1 MEGNKPK
8 DEDIRRFSFYR
19 IAEHWMHA
27 VIFVVLV
34 VTGLSQ
40 KFYSLDISQR
50 VVMYLG
56 GIDSVRLI
64 HRGAGL
70 FLVFL
75 LIEHI
80 FIASFGILFRKWEPL
95 IMITKKD
102 FIDASDNMKYYLG
115 VTNHPAYCDRY
126 DYKQKFEYWGILTG
140 LLVMMATGIVLWFP
154 VAFTRFLPGEIIPAA
169 KVMHSN
175 EAFLIFLI
183 IALWHIYNAAF
194 NPEVF
199 PLDTSILTGYIS
211 RQRMVREHP
220 AELAKIEGKQLKEII
235 HSHGERAYHEQFKCL

>member
-1 MEGNKPK
+1 MGGDKSK
-8 DEDIRRFSFYR
+8 GDYMRRFSFYR
-19 IAEHWMHA
+19 MAEHWLLA
-27 VIFVVLV
+27 VIFVILV

-40 KFYSLDISQR
+40 KFYGLDISQR
-50 VVMYLG
+50 LVMYLG
-56 GIDSVRLI
+56 GIDFVRLI

-70 FLVFL
+70 FLAFL

-80 FIASFGILFRKWEPL
+80 FVASFGILFRKWEPL

-102 FIDASDNMKYYLG
+102 FIDASLNLKYYLG
-115 VTNHPAYCDRY
+115 VTSHPAYCDRY
-126 DYKQKFEYWGILTG
+126 NYKQKFEYWGILTG
-140 LLVMMATGIVLWFP
+140 LLVMMATGAVLWFP

-183 IALWHIYNAAF
+183 ITLWHIYNAVF
-194 NPEVF
+194 NPEIF

-211 RQRMVREHP
+211 RERMVREHP
-220 AELAKIEGKQLKEII
+220 AELARIEGKQLDEII
-235 HSHGERAYHEQFKCL
+235 HSHHERGYQEKVRFL